1 MDDVWYLR
9 RNKRVRGPFPY
20 SMIAR
25 SVARGMFLPTDE
37 LSPDGSSWTA
47 ITSWERQFSAA
58 GREHSNQHVE
68 QGPRERA
75 GSSTPA
81 ENMPSPVANNASS
94 GPDPARLAARQHRR
108 ARYIAGLLSKRENP
122 ARQIALIVGSVAAI
136 FAAVI
141 VLAPRT
147 VSDSPQ
153 CQAGARPEVNW
164 NNCRLETKDLSRVDL
179 RSSDLRNAK
188 LRDTTLMGSKLNQS
202 NLAYAEMINTNI
214 SYADLSGASLVGAN
228 LQRADLSYANLA
240 GANLAYAD
248 LTGANMGG
256 AELRETRFDHAIWTD
271 GRVCGPG
278 SVGRCA
284 AQ

>member
-1 MDDVWYLR
+1 MHDVWYVR
-9 RNKRVRGPFPY
+9 RNNRVRGPFPY

-25 SVARGMFLPTDE
+25 SVTRGMLLPTDE
-37 LSPDGSSWTA
+37 LSPDGSCWTA
-47 ITSWERQFSAA
+47 MTSWQRQFSAA
-58 GREHSNQHVE
+58 GNERSSPHVE
-68 QGPRERA
+68 QRPGARA
-75 GSSTPA
+75 GSSAPDETIPPKVGSDA
-81 ENMPSPVANNASS
+81 DSAL
-94 GPDPARLAARQHRR
+94 DPARLAARQQRR

-122 ARQIALIVGSVAAI
+122 TRQIALIVGSVVAI
-136 FAAVI
+136 FAAVV

-147 VSDSPQ
+147 VSDLPQ
-153 CQAGARPEVNW
+153 CQAHARPEVNW
-164 NNCRLETKDLSRVDL
+164 NNCRLETKNLSRVDL

-202 NLAYAEMINTNI
+202 NLAYAEMINANI

-248 LTGANMGG
+248 LTGANIGG

-284 AQ
+284 VQ

>member
-1 MDDVWYLR
+1 MHDVWYLR

-25 SVARGMFLPTDE
+25 SVARGMLLPTDE
-37 LSPDGSSWTA
+37 FSPDGSCWTA
-47 ITSWERQFSAA
+47 MTSWERQFSAA
-58 GREHSNQHVE
+58 GSERSGPHVE
-68 QGPRERA
+68 QGLRAGA
-75 GSSTPA
+75 GSSTPV
-81 ENMPSPVANNASS
+81 ENVPPLGGNDASS

-108 ARYIAGLLSKRENP
+108 ARYIAGLLSKRDNP
-122 ARQIALIVGSVAAI
+122 VRQIAVIVVSVVAI
-136 FAAVI
+136 FVAVV

-147 VSDSPQ
+147 VSESPQ
-153 CQAGARPEVNW
+153 CQADPRPEVNW

-188 LRDTTLMGSKLNQS
+188 LRDATLMGSKLNQS
-202 NLAYAEMINTNI
+202 NLAYAEMVNANI

-248 LTGANMGG
+248 LTGANLGG
-256 AELRETRFDHAIWTD
+256 ADLREARFDHAIWTN